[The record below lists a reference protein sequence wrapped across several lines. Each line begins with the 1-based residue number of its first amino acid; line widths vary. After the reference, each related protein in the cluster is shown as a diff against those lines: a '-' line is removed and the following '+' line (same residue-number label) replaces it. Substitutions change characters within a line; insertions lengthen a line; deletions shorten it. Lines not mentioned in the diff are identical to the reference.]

1 MNVDSLNGEYPSES
15 DSSMIFAM
23 KHSHGH
29 THPVVDTDNA
39 RQLGMRLRCARE
51 SQACNPEYMADK
63 LLLSKQQVLGL
74 EAGEHT
80 CFYGTKLYAQAAD
93 KYAALLQLDF
103 LPSEQLFTAPT
114 DEVAPVKPQ
123 QSITATTTAEIPIAP
138 ETPRENITDN
148 TVSNPAPRWMLRLS
162 IGAVVLVAVTIVGLT
177 IFEQQSASPQLA
189 SLTQPLQNKASE
201 SQSAPAPE
209 PAAPPTVTPAVPA
222 EPEKP
227 PLAATPSPPLAKED
241 ALPTGSIRITFSGA
255 SWVQTVNS
263 NGQKQERT
271 YRDGESLVLEPAQL
285 QALIIGN
292 AGVVS
297 VSSNT
302 GEIRLS
308 SYVSAGSQV
317 ARLIGPQIRH
327 LAVKNGN

>member
-15 DSSMIFAM
+15 ASYMILAM
-23 KHSHGH
+23 KHRHAH
-29 THPVVDTDNA
+29 TYPVVDTDKA

-51 SQACNPEYMADK
+51 SQACNPEDMADK

-103 LPSEQLFTAPT
+103 RPSEQLFTAPK

-123 QSITATTTAEIPIAP
+123 QSITATTTAAIPIAP

-148 TVSNPAPRWMLRLS
+148 TVSNPAPRWMLRLTIS
-162 IGAVVLVAVTIVGLT
+162 AVVLVAVTIVGLA
-177 IFEQQSASPQLA
+177 IFEQQSASPQRA

-209 PAAPPTVTPAVPA
+209 PAAPPAVTPAAPA

-227 PLAATPSPPLAKED
+227 ALATSPSQPLAKDD

-255 SWVQTVNS
+255 SWVQVVNS

-271 YRDGESLVLEPAQL
+271 YRDGESLVIQPEKL

-292 AGVVS
+292 ASVVS

-308 SYVSAGSQV
+308 PYVSAGSQV

-327 LAVKNGN
+327 LAAKNGN